1 MENLELLSFDELR
14 EKISEMEE
22 VLKILNSD
30 ADIATKNYLL
40 IERILSKNNF
50 EIERKYDYETDVLEL
65 GIRYLGIK
73 MRRNVSIDN
82 FTKMVDGEM
91 SVLTYIYNTLKDMNI
106 ILHDRVIYV
115 GTDVDYPIHRNNFIK
130 TYRIINRIICPNH
143 CEIAS
148 NITIYILDSIF
159 GIGNDIFFTKPNA
172 SYRFVMLSNN
182 YCCLKYHVN
191 KSPYTL
197 IEDIPYSFLKFILK
211 KVIIKKRIILSR
223 ALCKKIHVKYF
234 ETNDITPLIENRD
247 IIKLYNKNNNVI
259 ATFTL
264 DDSEYKRVCVLFMDS
279 FPKTYEFLD
288 AVSLFM
294 KGIEYEFNR
303 YLKDVE

>member
-1 MENLELLSFDELR
+1 MENLELLSFNELR

-22 VLKILNSD
+22 VLKILNLD

-50 EIERKYDYETDVLEL
+50 KIERKYDYETDVLEL
-65 GIRYLGIK
+65 NIRYLGIK

-91 SVLTYIYNTLKDMNI
+91 SIITYIYNALKDMNI

-130 TYRIINRIICPNH
+130 TYHIIKRIICPNH

-148 NITIYILDSIF
+148 NIAIYILDDIF
-159 GIGNDIFFTKPNA
+159 GIGTDIFFTKPNA
-172 SYRFVMLSNN
+172 SYRFIMLSNN

-197 IEDIPYSFLKFILK
+197 IEDVPYSFLKFILK
-211 KVIIKKRIILSR
+211 KVVFKKCKILSR
-223 ALCKKIHVKYF
+223 V
-234 ETNDITPLIENRD
+234 
-247 IIKLYNKNNNVI
+247 LYNEINVDYFNTNGI
-259 ATFTL
+259 RTVIDDGENIELYTAYGNLLAKIIL
-264 DDSEYKRVCVLFMDS
+264 DDSEYSKASVFFDDLIPRS
-279 FPKTYEFLD
+279 WEFLD
-288 AVSLFM
+288 AISFYAHMVEI
-294 KGIEYEFNR
+294 KYNK
-303 YLKDVE
+303 YLKDIE

>member
-1 MENLELLSFDELR
+1 MENLELLSFNELR

-22 VLKILNSD
+22 VLKILNLD

-40 IERILSKNNF
+40 IERILSKNN
-50 EIERKYDYETDVLEL
+50 IEMNRSYDCVNDVLEL
-65 GIRYLGIK
+65 QINCSDIK
-73 MRRNVSIDN
+73 MRSKALISNYISLEDA
-82 FTKMVDGEM
+82 EM
-91 SVLTYIYNTLKDMNI
+91 TILINLYSALKDISVLLKTTKYEM
-106 ILHDRVIYV
+106 VI
-115 GTDVDYPIHRNNFIK
+115 DVDKRDNFIK
-130 TYRIINRIICPNH
+130 TYHIIKRILCPNH

-148 NITIYILDSIF
+148 NIAIYILNDIF

-172 SYRFVMLSNN
+172 SYRFVMFSNN

-211 KVIIKKRIILSR
+211 KVVFKKRTILSR

-234 ETNDITPLIENRD
+234 ETNGITLLIEDRD
-247 IIKLYNKNNNVI
+247 IIKLYNKNNNVLAI
-259 ATFTL
+259 ITL
-264 DDSEYKRVCVLFMDS
+264 DDSEYKKACVLFMDS

-288 AVSLFM
+288 AISLFM

-303 YLKDVE
+303 HLKDIE